1 MTKHK
6 GTYVIP
12 LKKRARTV
20 GSVVAGT
27 AVAIALFIFASNFV
41 VDGEFIIRGGTVVV
55 EGAPKGTQ
63 VLIDSTLRGEVKED
77 STLVIKKIA
86 RGEHTLIA
94 TKSGHWP
101 WLRTLE
107 VTAGQKVQVTP
118 LLIPQELAGKVVDS
132 APDTT
137 PLPSRTAPI
146 TQQQIIIWADGNA
159 IYSQLGAQQ
168 KPVAVFTSEYPVRSL
183 ALYPGR
189 TDTLL
194 VAAGDLIFALDIEA
208 GDTRNFLPMYKST
221 APEFAIDAE
230 RGTIFIKD
238 GNQILELQL

>member
-27 AVAIALFIFASNFV
+27 GIAIALFIFASNFV

-55 EGAPKGTQ
+55 EGAPQGTQ
-63 VLIDSTLRGEVKED
+63 VLIDSTLRGKVKED
-77 STLVIKKIA
+77 GTLTIKKIA

-94 TKSGHWP
+94 TKGGYWP

-107 VTAGQKVQVTP
+107 VKSGEKIRIAP
-118 LLIPQELAGKVVDS
+118 LLIPQEVIAKVVDS
-132 APDTT
+132 APALLNFSNTRVQAE
-137 PLPSRTAPI
+137 SMN
-146 TQQQIIIWADGNA
+146 IWAEGA
-159 IYSQLGAQQ
+159 GIYMQATSTSAE
-168 KPVAVFTSEYPVRSL
+168 PIAVFTAEYPVRTL
-183 ALYPGR
+183 AIYPDR
-189 TDTLL
+189 TDTLI
-194 VAAGDLIFALDIEA
+194 VAAGDLIFALDIDS
-208 GDTRNFLPMYKST
+208 GDTRNFLPMYKGT

-238 GNQILELQL
+238 EEKILELQI